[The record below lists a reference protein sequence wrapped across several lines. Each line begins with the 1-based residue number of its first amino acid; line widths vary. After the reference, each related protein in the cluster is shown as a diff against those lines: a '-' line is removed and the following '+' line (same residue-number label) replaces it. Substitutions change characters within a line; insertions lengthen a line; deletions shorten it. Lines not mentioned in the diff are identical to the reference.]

1 VCSNQSGDSDGLLQW
16 VDRKK
21 NDRCGI
27 IFVHTEIIS
36 GQRAMVESNR
46 DYWGYSFFWHV
57 ETYHFVFIGRMRNL

>member
-1 VCSNQSGDSDGLLQW
+1 MCACLRLKEVCSNQSGDSDGLIQW

-46 DYWGYSFFWHV
+46 DY
-57 ETYHFVFIGRMRNL
+57 